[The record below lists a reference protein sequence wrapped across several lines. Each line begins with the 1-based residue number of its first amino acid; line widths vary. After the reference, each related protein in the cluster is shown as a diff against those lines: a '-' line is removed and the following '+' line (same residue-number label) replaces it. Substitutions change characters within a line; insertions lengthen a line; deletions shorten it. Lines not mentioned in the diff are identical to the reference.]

1 MPTTILEYSKTEA
14 ALAILRDKFSIVPDV
29 STKSGY
35 KQCKEDAKEVGK
47 YRIDLEKMRTE
58 IKGPALKKCKE
69 IDSEAKRITA
79 ELLSIETPLKEAYK
93 AVDAEKKRID
103 ELRIQSIVDRI
114 EGINTFI
121 EMGRDGNSEEIAEWI
136 EQVSDIDCAE
146 GFDEMTKE
154 ALITKNKTLESLQNY
169 MEQAITKD
177 IEAKELAD
185 KMAAFE
191 AEKKEA
197 AAAKKIADDNQREN
211 DHEFGLM
218 MNDKF
223 NTDRERDKEAAE
235 QEEKEQAERLKVE
248 RELREKHIAEQAAAN
263 AEIEKQAAEERAAQA
278 EKRASEAAAK
288 ATEEEKQ
295 RQYNERIAE
304 DAKIAKVEANKAHT
318 GKILKSI
325 KEQIMK
331 DCGIDEATAKK
342 VIHSINKIERI
353 KINFM

>member
-1 MPTTILEYSKTEA
+1 MATTILEYSQTEA
-14 ALAILRDKFSIVPDV
+14 ALKELNNLYSIVPDV
-29 STKSGY
+29 STKAGY
-35 KQCKEDAKEVGK
+35 ELCKVNARAVGK
-47 YRIDLEKMRTE
+47 YRTDLEKKRKE
-58 IKGPALKKCKE
+58 IKGPALEQCKA

-93 AVDAEKKRID
+93 TVDDEKKRLN

-136 EQVSDIDCAE
+136 EQVSDIDCSQ

-169 MEQAITKD
+169 MEQAITRD

-191 AEKKEA
+191 AEKQEA
-197 AAAKKIADDNQREN
+197 AAAKKLADNNQREN

-223 NTDRERDKEAAE
+223 DTERERDKEAAE

-248 RELREKHIAEQAAAN
+248 RELREKHIAEQAAAKAEN
-263 AEIEKQAAEERAAQA
+263 ARLAAEHRAIEA
-278 EKRASEAAAK
+278 EKAAEQATVRAR
-288 ATEEEKQ
+288 EEEKQ

-304 DAKIAKVEANKAHT
+304 EAEIAKVEANKKHV
-318 GKILKSI
+318 GSILKGI

-331 DCGIDEATAKK
+331 ECSIDEATAKK
-342 VIHSINKIERI
+342 VVKSLRSIERI